1 MREDIKLWIKQ
12 FALESTGI
20 HIDETISLLDPRNG
34 LMPRYL
40 IVLFFEL
47 QKHYK
52 IKFVEQDIIAN
63 RFDYLDNI
71 VKAVEDKLK

>member
-34 LMPRYL
+34 LMPRDL

-52 IKFVEQDIIAN
+52 IKFI
-63 RFDYLDNI
+63 
-71 VKAVEDKLK
+71 

>member
-20 HIDETISLLDPRNG
+20 HISLLDPRNG
-34 LMPRYL
+34 LMPRDL

>member
-1 MREDIKLWIKQ
+1 
-12 FALESTGI
+12 
-20 HIDETISLLDPRNG
+20 
-34 LMPRYL
+34 MPRDL